1 MNRFDGTRAVVTG
14 AASGI
19 GRATV
24 ARLVSEGAAVLAVD
38 RSADGL
44 RETIGAV
51 TGPGRVVAHTAD
63 VTNERAVVT
72 AVETAAEE
80 LGGLDVLVNVAG
92 THRTTPIEELTVED
106 LYSLFSVN
114 LVGTALFCREAL
126 RHLPEKSGVIVNV
139 ASASATQGHPYMTA
153 YSASKGAVL
162 SFSRSLAAEVVG
174 RGIRVVPISPA
185 SIATPLTAGNIL
197 PAHLDT
203 RYFGRVRSPLG
214 IGTPEQVA
222 GVIALAASPDGG
234 YITGSDVLVDGGAQ
248 T

>member
-1 MNRFDGTRAVVTG
+1 MNRFDGTKILVTG

-24 ARLVSEGAAVLAVD
+24 LRLVSEGATVLAVD
-38 RSADGL
+38 RSAEGL

-72 AVETAAEE
+72 AVETGVEE

-92 THRTTPIEELTVED
+92 AHRTTPIEELTVED
-106 LYSLFSVN
+106 LYGLFSVN

-126 RHLPEKSGVIVNV
+126 RHLPEKNGVIVNV
-139 ASASATQGHPYMTA
+139 ASASATQGNPYMTA

-174 RGIRVVPISPA
+174 RGIRVVPVSPG
-185 SIATPLTAGNIL
+185 SIATPLTAGDVL
-197 PAHLDT
+197 PAHVDP
-203 RYFGRVRSPLG
+203 RYFGRIRSLLG
-214 IGTPEQVA
+214 SGAPEQVA
-222 GVIALAASPDGG
+222 GVIAFVASRDGG
-234 YITGSDVLVDGGAQ
+234 YLTGSDVLVDGGAQ
-248 T
+248 A